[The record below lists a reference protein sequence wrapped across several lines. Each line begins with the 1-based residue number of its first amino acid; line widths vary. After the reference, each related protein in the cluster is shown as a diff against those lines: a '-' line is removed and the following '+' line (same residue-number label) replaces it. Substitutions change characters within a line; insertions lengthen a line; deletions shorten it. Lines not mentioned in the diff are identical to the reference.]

1 VNRGANAGTATLVP
15 DAMARHGGGV
25 AIKGNRRVRKDKAT
39 FLDWLGLRREP
50 DFSRLRGLGGLICVA
65 VIVFLVITVGAI
77 AIQFFEAATGLGA
90 FGDAEARSTVIRNI
104 GLVLAAVVGLPFLI
118 WRSVVAQKQVDV
130 AEQGLF
136 NDKINAAANDLHA
149 RRLVTMN
156 PDERENRWDY
166 WQDDIVKRNAA
177 IDRLEGLVRENP
189 ETAERISRLLCI
201 YLRELSAENKPQE
214 VPQAAT
220 PKELRNWAGSLAQH
234 SRSDMQNAA
243 QVLGRLAQIDGVDPD
258 KVEIDLRGANLQGFD
273 LRGAVFNKARLMGA
287 LMQGADLGVAQM
299 QGADLRGALMQG
311 ADLSRA
317 KMQGADLGVAQ
328 MQGADLFGAQMQGA
342 DLFGAKM
349 QGAVLGGAQMQGA
362 FLFGAKMQGADLSRA
377 QMQGAN
383 LSGAQI
389 QGAVLGGA
397 QMQGADL
404 SRAKMQGAD
413 LSRAQMQGADL
424 RGAQMDAATSLRA
437 ANLAGA
443 ALSEVD
449 YSDVAINQ
457 AQVDEVFYDGSVR
470 FALGINPAPGRDAVL
485 EWQEFRDEWRAWQ
498 KERGFDPGKHGA

>member
-1 VNRGANAGTATLVP
+1 LSVLYRTTEGGQRRDRGVNRGANAGATTLVP
-15 DAMARHGGGV
+15 DAMGRHGGGV

-90 FGDAEARSTVIRNI
+90 FGDAEARSSVIRNI
-104 GLVLAAVVGLPFLI
+104 GLVLAAVVGLPFLV

-149 RRLVTMN
+149 RRLVTQN
-156 PDERENRWDY
+156 PHKTDFRWNY

-177 IDRLEGLVRENP
+177 IDRLEGLVRENS
-189 ETAERISRLLCI
+189 EVAERISRLLSI
-201 YLRELSAENKPQE
+201 YLRELSAENKPQG

-220 PKELRNWAGSLAQH
+220 PEELRNWARSLAQH
-234 SRSDMQNAA
+234 SRSDMENAA
-243 QVLGRLAQIDGVDPD
+243 RVLGRLAQIEGVDPD
-258 KVEIDLRGANLQGFD
+258 KVDIDLRGANLQGFD
-273 LRGAVFNKARLMGA
+273 LREAVFNKARLTGA
-287 LMQGADLGVAQM
+287 QMQGASLGWAKMQGADLFEAQMQGAVLFGAKMQGAVLRGAQMQGADLGVAQM
-299 QGADLRGALMQG
+299 QGADL
-311 ADLSRA
+311 S
-317 KMQGADLGVAQ
+317 
-328 MQGADLFGAQMQGA
+328 
-342 DLFGAKM
+342 
-349 QGAVLGGAQMQGA
+349 
-362 FLFGAKMQGADLSRA
+362 
-377 QMQGAN
+377 
-383 LSGAQI
+383 
-389 QGAVLGGA
+389 
-397 QMQGADL
+397 
-404 SRAKMQGAD
+404 
-413 LSRAQMQGADL
+413 
-424 RGAQMDAATSLRA
+424 GAQMDAATFLRA

-443 ALSEVD
+443 ALRKVD

-470 FALGINPAPGRDAVL
+470 FAPGITRAEGRDAVL
-485 EWQEFRDEWRAWQ
+485 EWQEFYDEWRAWQ